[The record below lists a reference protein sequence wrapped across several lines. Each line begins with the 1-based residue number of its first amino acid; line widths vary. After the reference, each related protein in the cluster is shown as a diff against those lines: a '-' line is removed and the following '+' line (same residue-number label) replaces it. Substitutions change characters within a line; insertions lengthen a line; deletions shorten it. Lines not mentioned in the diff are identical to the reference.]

1 MLIKVCA
8 AKNIRF
14 GLNSQPEVVW
24 TTQTLFSEAVKFRL
38 WVVATCHPMMVLVID
53 WCFQQSLNEWELWHH
68 RHSTLSLFPSCHCI
82 LHLDFALLCTR
93 KQSLGFELPQE
104 GTQWG
109 FNCHGGDFGNAMHA
123 ELWAAQN
130 IKFWMTSQAAMAFTA
145 QPLLCKTAKFRLWIA
160 IIWCL
165 IVIFVNDWC
174 F

>member
-24 TTQTLFSEAVKFRL
+24 TPKL
-38 WVVATCHPMMVLVID
+38 
-53 WCFQQSLNEWELWHH
+53 CFPRPW
-68 RHSTLSLFPSCHCI
+68 
-82 LHLDFALLCTR
+82 
-93 KQSLGFELPQE
+93 SLGFEWWPPATQWWFWWLIDVFSSLWMNESCGTTGIQHWVFFLHATAFSTWTLLQE

-145 QPLLCKTAKFRLWIA
+145 QTLLCKTAKFRLWVA

-165 IVIFVNDWC
+165 FMIFVNDWC